1 MGTIKKRDL
10 NLSKMR
16 NLAKLLVNSVKTGD
30 TICLQGELGAGKTS
44 FARLFINEMAKKN
57 GKKLTERVVSPTFT
71 LVQIYSF
78 RKKAIWHFDLYR
90 IKNEDELYEL
100 GIEEAFSSG
109 ISLIEWPEK
118 LGYFTPLNRLEVN
131 FNFSKKSSSRNLEF
145 IGFGSWKRRAEKVL
159 VGREKQIN

>member
-16 NLAKLLVNSVKTGD
+16 NLAKLLVNSAKTGD
-30 TICLQGELGAGKTS
+30 TICLQGELGVGKTS

-90 IKNEDELYEL
+90 IKN
-100 GIEEAFSSG
+100 A
-109 ISLIEWPEK
+109 P
-118 LGYFTPLNRLEVN
+118 
-131 FNFSKKSSSRNLEF
+131 
-145 IGFGSWKRRAEKVL
+145 GFLPARR
-159 VGREKQIN
+159 